1 MQPASLTQRAI
12 GRALDMFVVFALSLL
27 ALGPFYEEGADGD
40 SHNTAPVVFVL
51 AVLLAVV
58 AYEVVPV
65 FLRGQT
71 LGKVATR
78 TCIVDATSGATP
90 SVKAALLRWVPVVV
104 VLAIGTAISTGLT
117 LVAIAVLYLS
127 ALADT
132 GGRTVLDKLAG
143 TRVVRVERAERP
155 SSRSR

>member
-1 MQPASLTQRAI
+1 
-12 GRALDMFVVFALSLL
+12 
-27 ALGPFYEEGADGD
+27 
-40 SHNTAPVVFVL
+40 VFVL